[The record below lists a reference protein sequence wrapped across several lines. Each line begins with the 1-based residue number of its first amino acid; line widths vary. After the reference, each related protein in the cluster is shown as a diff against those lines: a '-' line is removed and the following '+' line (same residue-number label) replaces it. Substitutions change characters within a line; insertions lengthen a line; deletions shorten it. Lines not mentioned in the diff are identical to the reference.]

1 MILARGPDSASADE
15 PGIDVRAPLPRVV
28 RRTPRPL
35 ARVGQ
40 LRQRREEPRCWP
52 PRPFRFP
59 SGLLP
64 SGIGMAKP
72 AIQQARDRA
81 EVLWGATRPE
91 WVTSAVS
98 LERPSRDAGIGRAFC
113 RQQPLGAIS
122 FAIIRAMMISGI
134 FCEWVAQYDPLAI
147 DFASLLVAP
156 SWDHWCGTD
165 AFGRDISLDQ
175 PQERLWKRHRDGD
188 ILRYGRW
195 SGRAGDN

>member
-15 PGIDVRAPLPRVV
+15 PGIDVTALLPGVV

-35 ARVGQ
+35 HPCRPASAEVRNRVVG
-40 LRQRREEPRCWP
+40 PASNP
-52 PRPFRFP
+52 FP

-64 SGIGMAKP
+64 SGISMAKP

-81 EVLWGATRPE
+81 EVLCGATRPE
-91 WVTSAVS
+91 WVTSAGS

-113 RQQPLGAIS
+113 RQQPLCAIS
-122 FAIIRAMMISGI
+122 FAIICAMMTAGI
-134 FCEWVAQYDPLAI
+134 FCEWVGPYDPLAI
-147 DFASLLVAP
+147 DFVSLLVAP

-165 AFGRDISLDQ
+165 AFGRDILLDQ
-175 PQERLWKRHRDGD
+175 PQERLWKRHRDSD